1 MKVKHVPIKGE
12 YGMKAVIDRI
22 VDQKHAVLLV
32 GDKETEIIVSTGMLP
47 PEAVEGSIVQI
58 ELDNKNQVTKL
69 VLDQKE
75 TNEVKD
81 RVSSMMEKLQGNKR
95 SRYKME

>member
-1 MKVKHVPIKGE
+1 
-12 YGMKAVIDRI
+12 MKAVIDRI
-22 VDQKHAVLLV
+22 VDQKHVVLLV

-47 PEAVEGSIVQI
+47 PGAIEGSLIQV
-58 ELDNKNQVTKL
+58 EFDKKNQVTKL
-69 VLDQKE
+69 ILDQKE

-95 SRYKME
+95 SRYKLE